1 LRVRR
6 ADWSAAEIAS
16 EPASDLQWFKD
27 AKLGI
32 FIHWASTP
40 RERAANRGHF
50 TTGSFRTTNISR
62 RRKRSRPQTITRG
75 MGPPFKTAGAR
86 YAVLTSKHHD
96 GFALWDT
103 KLSPWNAKDASPAG
117 RDLIGPYCA
126 ALRHEG
132 LKVGLY
138 FSHLDWAHPDYPTI
152 LPPGASE
159 KRDADPK
166 YKNIYSYPQ
175 GAENPEAW
183 KRFLTFH
190 RGQLRELGERFHPD
204 LFWFDGDWER
214 SPSSGV

>member
-1 LRVRR
+1 MQ
-6 ADWSAAEIAS
+6 
-16 EPASDLQWFKD
+16 PWFAD

-32 FIHWASTP
+32 FVHWGIYAVNGIPESWSFYNGEITYENYMKQLDGFTASAYDAGEWA
-40 RERAANRGHF
+40 RL
-50 TTGSFRTTNISR
+50 
-62 RRKRSRPQTITRG
+62 
-75 MGPPFKTAGAR
+75 FKTAGAR

-152 LPPGASE
+152 LPPGA
-159 KRDADPK
+159 
-166 YKNIYSYPQ
+166 
-175 GAENPEAW
+175 
-183 KRFLTFH
+183 
-190 RGQLRELGERFHPD
+190 
-204 LFWFDGDWER
+204 
-214 SPSSGV
+214 